1 MTLKRQY
8 KVGFLSAVAVFI
20 FAACSGG
27 ATSSPAAAPRP
38 TDAPTG
44 GLAEAAEPAEAAAAV
59 LESTK
64 TGPASVATA
73 SGETVKTAV
82 RSSDGD
88 SARFSWEVSTVDTN
102 GAKPSIAVDSQGV
115 PHLAYILEALPGWVK
130 YGVLGADGWEIST
143 VSTGYFYG
151 PLDIQVDQK
160 GTPKI
165 SWHNHDTENEAYAE
179 LVDGDWVVHDVK
191 HPGHDGWDNNLALDS
206 TGQPHTIS
214 IDPKQFG
221 GQSGLEYA
229 AFDGKVWT
237 VEEVGSG
244 PLAYEFGTG
253 IALDS
258 LDRPHVVWFDDSDK
272 DLKYAV
278 KDAGTWEISTVD
290 SEGDVG
296 RYPSLTLDKQDN
308 PAITYFERLSETEGY
323 IKFARWDGS
332 SWTSQRIDKLENVAA
347 GFFGARKTSSVKLD
361 GQDNPIVVYSD
372 EKVIKLAWWDG
383 DRWNLETVLN
393 AGDLPLGQQV
403 SLSLAGDG
411 VLHLTFADVTN
422 KGSPGVNGSI
432 KYARGTP
439 NRTTVSAPAPT
450 REKHERP
457 VSESSVA
464 ESKVEPDPDWQS
476 KLGAAGIGVANWKT
490 DFSLHTVPFDSILSG
505 GPPRDGIPP
514 IDEPTFTNIE
524 VADKFLEPLEPVVSF
539 EQNGDVRAYPLQ
551 ILTWHEIVNDEV
563 GGVPVAVTFC
573 PLCNS
578 AIVFDRR
585 LDGVTL
591 TFGTSGKVRISDLV
605 MWDRQTETWWQQL
618 TGEGIVGEL
627 AGKKLTFIPASIIS
641 WKDFKTA
648 NPEGKVL
655 SKDTGFGRDY
665 GRNPYAGYDRA
676 DNPPFLYRGDL
687 DGRLL
692 PKERVVTVSIG
703 RAHAAFPFTVL
714 AEEGVVNYRVGD
726 KDLVVIFK
734 PGTRSALDASIIA
747 SSNEIGAAVPFEA
760 ELDGRKLTFKL
771 DGDKIVDNETGSVWN
786 IMGKATE
793 GPLAGKRLTPVVHTN
808 SFWFAVAA
816 FNPDTKIYQGGG

>member
-1 MTLKRQY
+1 MTLKRHW
-8 KVGFLSAVAVFI
+8 KVSLLSVVAVFL

-27 ATSSPAAAPRP
+27 TTSSPAAESRP
-38 TDAPTG
+38 TDTSGAQPAKA
-44 GLAEAAEPAEAAAAV
+44 AEAATAVSETTGAAAV
-59 LESTK
+59 T
-64 TGPASVATA
+64 VAT
-73 SGETVKTAV
+73 SGETAAVTA
-82 RSSDGD
+82 SSG
-88 SARFSWEVSTVDTN
+88 ARFSWEISTIDDN
-102 GAKPSIAVDSQGV
+102 GAKPSIALDPQGK
-115 PHLAYILEALPGWVK
+115 PHVAYILEATPGWVK

-151 PLDIQVDQK
+151 PLDIKVDQK

-179 LVDGDWVVHDVK
+179 LVDGDWVVQDVK

-206 TGQPHTIS
+206 AGQPHTIS

-229 AFDGKVWT
+229 TFDGKVWT

-244 PLAYEFGTG
+244 PVAYEFGTG

-258 LDRPHVVWFDDSDK
+258 KDRPHVVWFDDSGK

-296 RYPSLTLDKQDN
+296 RYPSLILDKQDN
-308 PAITYFERLSETEGY
+308 PAISYFEKLSETEGY

-332 SWTSQRIDKLENVAA
+332 SWTSQQIDKLENVSA
-347 GFFGARKTSSVKLD
+347 GFFGARKTSSLALD
-361 GQDNPIVVYSD
+361 GQDSPIVVYSD
-372 EKVIKLAWWDG
+372 EKVIKLAWLDG

-393 AGDLPLGQQV
+393 ADDLPLGQQV

-439 NRTTVSAPAPT
+439 NRTAVSASAPT
-450 REKHERP
+450 PETQESS
-457 VSESSVA
+457 VSESSVS
-464 ESKVEPDPDWQS
+464 EPKVEPDPDWQS
-476 KLGAAGIGVANWKT
+476 KLSKAGIGVGGWKT
-490 DFSLHTVPFDSILSG
+490 DFSLHTVPFSTILSG

-514 IDEPTFTNIE
+514 IDEPTFTSIE
-524 VADKFLEPLEPVVSF
+524 VADEFLAPLEPVVSF

-585 LDGVTL
+585 LDGLTL
-591 TFGTSGKVRISDLV
+591 TFGTSGKVRMSDLV

-627 AGKKLTFIPASIIS
+627 AGRKLTFIPASIIS
-641 WKDFKTA
+641 WKDFKAA
-648 NPEGKVL
+648 NPGGKVL

-676 DNPPFLYRGDL
+676 DNPPFLFRGDL

-703 RAHAAFPFTVL
+703 QAHAAFPFTLL

-726 KDLVVIFK
+726 KDLVVFFK
-734 PGTRSALDASIIA
+734 PGTRSALDASSIA
-747 SSNEIGAAVPFEA
+747 SSNEIGAAAPFEA

-793 GPLAGKRLTPVVHTN
+793 GPLAGKRLTPLVHTN

-816 FNPDTKIYQGGG
+816 FNPDTKIYQGKG